1 MINPLR
7 PMLHSPP
14 NPTQPESRTAT
25 QPTAS
30 PARRRLATALAALA
44 LVAAPAAPSKS
55 ASGPESLVPAN
66 IQPQSD
72 DKGNQWS
79 LNNYGFLQNTGNSF
93 FNNILMLHVGGQQFY
108 NYQPMMTPDGKEF
121 VLPGQQPVMG
131 LQVTRRIRL
140 LEKDGVMRY
149 LDLFQNPGT
158 TAVNTTIEYRNNFA
172 APVKGLLTD
181 RGTVNPTTLAKGE
194 TGVIVTSKQA
204 GQRAVVFVLAAPS
217 AKLRPNL
224 TVRGQYEAH
233 FSYPIS
239 VPPGQ
244 TVAIAYTVSF
254 APPPS
259 DGDRTAAAKIFKA
272 MPAARFL
279 KSLRREDLALLAN
292 FAVGGGSEPSS
303 LLASQGVDSLDVERT
318 GSDVLALGDRTRLT
332 GAASCSTLSVTTA
345 HGEASI
351 PFEQIAAMV
360 GGPRAG
366 GQTRIFL
373 RDGQIVSGTFRA
385 SDFRFTMPSG
395 ANVDLDLATLDR
407 LVRKSTPDEGKWSP
421 QATALLVTQQG
432 EHLALG
438 EGLARFEVTTPWGP
452 LAFGMDEVL
461 WFGPVDGG
469 SIGLQIEFRDGSRF
483 QGYLSGSAVVLPTR
497 LFGPREF
504 RPSDIRGLVT
514 AGALAAP
521 KDTGPTEAAPAQPY
535 LLLAGGQR
543 LVGQADTQ
551 SLTVLT
557 SAKAI
562 EIPPSGLRSL
572 RNVIDEAADDER
584 VDRDSPP
591 FQIELWGGGT
601 VLGQLREPVLPV
613 RFRQS
618 LWSVPVA
625 DIIELHNP
633 APRLS
638 DEVRLKIAGHI
649 RDLGSDDWKTREAA
663 SEALATYG
671 FLARPLLDE
680 ALKSSADPEVRRR
693 VEQLV
698 SEME

>member
-1 MINPLR
+1 MV
-7 PMLHSPP
+7 
-14 NPTQPESRTAT
+14 
-25 QPTAS
+25 
-30 PARRRLATALAALA
+30 TALPA
-44 LVAAPAAPSKS
+44 VHSAPPKS
-55 ASGPESLVPAN
+55 ATGPETLVPAN
-66 IQPQSD
+66 IQPQTD

-149 LDLFQNPGT
+149 IDLFHNPGT
-158 TAVNTTIEYRNNFA
+158 APVNTTIEYRNNFA
-172 APVKGLLTD
+172 APLKGLVTD

-194 TGVIVTSKQA
+194 SGFIVSSKQA
-204 GQRAVVFVLAAPS
+204 GQRAVVFVLASPA
-217 AKLRPNL
+217 AKLRPN
-224 TVRGQYEAH
+224 VAMRGQYEAH
-233 FSYPIS
+233 FSYPLS
-239 VPPGQ
+239 VAPGQ
-244 TVAIAYTVSF
+244 TVALAYTISF
-254 APPPS
+254 AAPPP
-259 DGDRTAAAKIFKA
+259 DGDRNAAAKIFKA
-272 MPAARFL
+272 VPAARFL

-292 FAVGGGSEPSS
+292 FAAGGGSEPSS
-303 LLASQGVDSLDVERT
+303 LLASQGIDSLDVERA

-332 GAASCSTLSVTTA
+332 GAASCGALIVSTA
-345 HGEASI
+345 HGEAPI
-351 PFEQIAAMV
+351 PFEQVAALV

-366 GQTRIFL
+366 GQTRLFL
-373 RDGQIVSGTFRA
+373 RDGQIVTGSVNA

-395 ANVDLDLATLDR
+395 AHVDLDLVTLDR
-407 LVRKSTPDEGKWSP
+407 LVRKAAPDEGKWSP
-421 QATALLVTQQG
+421 QTTALLVTQQG

-438 EGLARFEVTTPWGP
+438 EGPARFEATTPWGP
-452 LAFGMDEVL
+452 LSFSLDEVS
-461 WFGPVDGG
+461 WFGPVDGP
-469 SIGLQIEFRDGSRF
+469 SVSLQIEFRDGSRF
-483 QGYLSGSAVVLPTR
+483 QGFLSGGPVALPTR
-497 LFGPREF
+497 LFGGREF

-521 KDTGPTEAAPAQPY
+521 KDPSSADPTPAQSY

-543 LVGQADTQ
+543 LVGQADAP

-562 EIPPSGLRSL
+562 EIPSNGLRSL
-572 RNVIDEAADDER
+572 RNVSDEASEDER
-584 VDRDSPP
+584 IDRDSPP

-618 LWSVPVA
+618 LWTVPVA
-625 DIIELHNP
+625 DIVELHNP

-649 RDLGSDDWKTREAA
+649 RDLGSDDWKTREEA
-663 SEALATYG
+663 SEALAAYG

-680 ALKSSADPEVRRR
+680 ALKSSPDPEVRRR